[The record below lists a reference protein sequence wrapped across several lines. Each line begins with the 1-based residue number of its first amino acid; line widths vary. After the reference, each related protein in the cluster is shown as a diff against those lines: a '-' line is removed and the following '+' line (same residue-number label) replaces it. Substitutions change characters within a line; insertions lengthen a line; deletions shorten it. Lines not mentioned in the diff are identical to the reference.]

1 MSFSDCFKNK
11 KLGVQ
16 RVRQRGDKVDISVR
30 DTKIESFYPELKRIG
45 FNGVDV
51 NFPAWD
57 QREYILSEKF
67 KDTVME
73 NYKHISNVG
82 LKVCQTHLTYY
93 PGHYPPLGDGSY
105 KAFEDYMLPIF
116 MRELELVSKMNCNI
130 AVIHLYFEESRE
142 NSRAGNIQLIG
153 KLLPIA
159 EKSNVILSIENI
171 FGYLHADVH
180 LSTAEDLLY
189 YTDHFNSDH
198 LGICL
203 DTGHAVTRRQDPI
216 EMAGKIGSALKAL
229 HVHSNVPERDLHLP
243 PYLINRVDWQRF
255 CDTLSEI
262 GYRGA
267 FNMEI
272 TAPKQMNILHARL
285 RNEQHCAECGFLYRR
300 VRFRS

>member
-1 MSFSDCFKNK
+1 M
-11 KLGVQ
+11 
-16 RVRQRGDKVDISVR
+16 DISVR
-30 DTKIESFYPELKRIG
+30 DTKIQSFYSELKLIG
-45 FNGVDV
+45 FDGVDV
-51 NFPAWD
+51 NFPTWD

-67 KDTVME
+67 EDTVME
-73 NYKHISNVG
+73 KYKHITDAD
-82 LKVCQTHLTYY
+82 LRVCQTHLTYY

-116 MRELELVSKMNCNI
+116 AREIELVSKMNCKI

-142 NSRAGNIQLIG
+142 NSRAGNLQLIE

-159 EKSNVILSIENI
+159 KKSNVILSIENI
-171 FGYLHADVH
+171 YGYQHADVH

-189 YTDHFNSDH
+189 YTDYFNSEY

-216 EMAGKIGSALKAL
+216 EMAERIGSDLKAL

-243 PYLINRVDWQRF
+243 PWLINRVDWQRF
-255 CDTLSEI
+255 CEVLTEI
-262 GYRGA
+262 GYQGA

-272 TAPKQMNILHARL
+272 TAPKQMNKKNALLYYGMAYGI
-285 RNEQHCAECGFLYRR
+285 AEDLIQGE
-300 VRFRS
+300 SKSWMEEP